1 MGLSF
6 PSSQHLYTSLAAA
19 TSLVSRH
26 KCLGQ
31 SRVARE
37 QMHGCFAQSA
47 KVGVCKRPG
56 GQFQVHSFPSSKHLY
71 TLLAADRSLASRH
84 NCLGQSRRACWRM
97 HNGASRKAS
106 RWAFAN
112 VQVDDFWGSHFQ
124 AHSTSIRRWLLP
136 RALSVATNAWV
147 KEELPVSRCT
157 GALRKAPRWA
167 FANVQVDNC
176 RCTHF
181 QAQKHLYTF
190 LAADRS
196 LASRHNCL
204 GQSKRACWR
213 MHNDVSRK
221 APRWAFAN
229 VQVDD
234 LWGSH
239 FQAHSTS
246 IRRWLLPRALSVA
259 TNAWVKAE
267 LPVSRCTGA
276 LRKAPRWAFANV
288 QVDNFR
294 CTHFQAQSISI
305 RCWLLTGALPVATI
319 AWDKA
324 EGPVGGCTT
333 VPRAKRP
340 GGRLQTSRWTISG
353 ALISKLTAP
362 LYVAGC

>member
-31 SRVARE
+31 RRVARE
-37 QMHGCFAQSA
+37 QMHGCFAQST

-56 GQFQVHSFPSSKHLY
+56 GQLQVHSFPSS
-71 TLLAADRSLASRH
+71 
-84 NCLGQSRRACWRM
+84 
-97 HNGASRKAS
+97 
-106 RWAFAN
+106 
-112 VQVDDFWGSHFQ
+112 
-124 AHSTSIRRWLLP
+124 
-136 RALSVATNAWV
+136 
-147 KEELPVSRCT
+147 
-157 GALRKAPRWA
+157 
-167 FANVQVDNC
+167 
-176 RCTHF
+176 
-181 QAQKHLYTF
+181 KHLYTF